1 MQAKPG
7 VKPKA
12 KPKQKASKRGAA
24 GASDPINSGKRG
36 SSDGIGWEK
45 RAKRARREQKAKA
58 LMVSSQHLE
67 ELFECE
73 NGVRTLT
80 STEITPVISEITSLV
95 ESDYFS
101 DLGRDSAGNLTDKAQ
116 QDLGA
121 LNEHQSK
128 LEAAK
133 TVVVI
138 YSKPKKK
145 KGKAK
150 KGEEDDDEDVD
161 RSCSAFLHGVR
172 SAEEAGLHAP
182 GTLWSAILVS
192 AIKDYLKEKSWGNI
206 RDAFKERVTLTSGD
220 VSDEPFAFARVAGK
234 AQKQEEKKARIERS
248 KLEMILECLKAD
260 FCWEADMEGLGDVVL
275 MLNCLIDAE
284 IPEEHKKAL
293 SEIRTV
299 F

>member
-58 LMVSSQHLE
+58 LILSSQNIE

-80 STEITPVISEITSLV
+80 STEMTPVISEIKSLID
-95 ESDYFS
+95 SDVFS
-101 DLGRDSAGNLTDKAQ
+101 DLGRDSAGNLTDKAL
-116 QDLGA
+116 QDCTA
-121 LNEHQSK
+121 LTAHQPK

-145 KGKAK
+145 KGKANK
-150 KGEEDDDEDVD
+150 
-161 RSCSAFLHGVR
+161 R
-172 SAEEAGLHAP
+172 
-182 GTLWSAILVS
+182 
-192 AIKDYLKEKSWGNI
+192 
-206 RDAFKERVTLTSGD
+206 
-220 VSDEPFAFARVAGK
+220 
-234 AQKQEEKKARIERS
+234 
-248 KLEMILECLKAD
+248 
-260 FCWEADMEGLGDVVL
+260 
-275 MLNCLIDAE
+275 
-284 IPEEHKKAL
+284 
-293 SEIRTV
+293 
-299 F
+299 

>member
-1 MQAKPG
+1 MKPG

-12 KPKQKASKRGAA
+12 KTKQKASKRGAV

-36 SSDGIGWEK
+36 CDGIGWEK

-128 LEAAK
+128 FEAAK
-133 TVVVI
+133 TVV
-138 YSKPKKK
+138 
-145 KGKAK
+145 
-150 KGEEDDDEDVD
+150 
-161 RSCSAFLHGVR
+161 
-172 SAEEAGLHAP
+172 
-182 GTLWSAILVS
+182 
-192 AIKDYLKEKSWGNI
+192 
-206 RDAFKERVTLTSGD
+206 
-220 VSDEPFAFARVAGK
+220 
-234 AQKQEEKKARIERS
+234 AQVQQLAS
-248 KLEMILECLKAD
+248 
-260 FCWEADMEGLGDVVL
+260 
-275 MLNCLIDAE
+275 
-284 IPEEHKKAL
+284 
-293 SEIRTV
+293 
-299 F
+299 